1 MAPGS
6 DAGGAGLRSVR
17 ATREDFRLLRRR
29 LALPVALFFGVALV
43 GVLGYMAIGGA
54 QVTLLDAIYM
64 TANVITTA
72 GFRESVDMTS
82 GSAGRIFTI
91 ALLLIGAGVGA
102 YAISTFT
109 AFIVEGDLTEEF
121 RRRRMNRTVDA
132 LHDHY
137 IVCGVG
143 QAGLAV
149 VQELVTTQRTI
160 VIVEA
165 DEHNAERIEGL
176 YPDVPLIRGDYTDD
190 DVLLR
195 AGVTRAAGIVLCV
208 DSDKDSLVGTVTAR
222 QLNPTIR
229 IIARATDERAIA
241 RLRSAGADGVV
252 SPGLIGGMRL
262 ASELVRPSVVSFL
275 DKMLRARD
283 GAIRIEEVA
292 VPEGSPLAGHTVREL
307 DTRQYQNL
315 LVLGVQLSDGEIL
328 YHPPQDYRVEV
339 GCRLIVMAEAAGV
352 QHFQRAFTPHRPSGA
367 IPG

>member
-1 MAPGS
+1 MAPGKER
-6 DAGGAGLRSVR
+6 GQPGLSNVR

-29 LALPVALFFGVALV
+29 LALPIGLFFTVLVIGVV
-43 GVLGYMAIGGA
+43 GYMIIGGP
-54 QVTLLDAIYM
+54 QTTWLDAVYM
-64 TANVITTA
+64 TTNVITTT
-72 GFRESVDMTS
+72 GFREAVDIS
-82 GSAGRIFTI
+82 QGNAGRVFTVG
-91 ALLLIGAGVGA
+91 LLLVGAGAGA

-121 RRRRMNRTVDA
+121 RRRRMSRTVDA

-149 VQELVTTQRTI
+149 VQELVATRRTI
-160 VIVEA
+160 VIIEA
-165 DEHNAERIEGL
+165 DEANAERIEGL
-176 YPDVPLIRGDYTDD
+176 YPDVPLLRGDFTDD

-195 AGVTRAAGIVLCV
+195 AGVTRASGIVLCV

-222 QLNPTIR
+222 QLNPRIR
-229 IIARATDERAIA
+229 IVARATDERAIQ

-283 GAIRIEEVA
+283 GAIRIEEVE
-292 VPEGSPLAGHTVREL
+292 VPAGSPLAGHTVREL

-315 LVLGVQLSDGEIL
+315 LVLGVQMPDGEVL
-328 YHPPQDYRVEV
+328 YHPPQDYRVEA
-339 GCRLIVMAEAAGV
+339 GCRLIVMAEASGV
-352 QHFQRAFTPHRPSGA
+352 QTFQRAFTPHRSSGA

>member
-1 MAPGS
+1 MAPGNGS
-6 DAGGAGLRSVR
+6 APAGLSAVR

-29 LALPVALFFGVALV
+29 LAMPVALFFGVALV
-43 GVLGYMAIGGA
+43 GVLGYMAIGGS

-91 ALLLIGAGVGA
+91 GLLLVGAGAGA

-121 RRRRMNRTVDA
+121 RRRRMSRTVDA
-132 LHDHY
+132 MHDHY

-149 VQELVTTQRTI
+149 VQELVATKRAL

-165 DEHNAERIEGL
+165 DEQNAERMEGL
-176 YPDVPLIRGDYTDD
+176 YPDVPLIRGDFTDD

-195 AGVTRAAGIVLCV
+195 AGVTRASGIVLCV

-222 QLNPTIR
+222 QLNPDIR
-229 IIARATDERAIA
+229 IVARATDDRAIQ
-241 RLRSAGADGVV
+241 RLKSAGADGVV

-275 DKMLRARD
+275 DRMLRARE
-283 GAIRIEEVA
+283 GAMRIEEVA
-292 VPEGSPLAGHTVREL
+292 VPEGSALVGHTVAEL

-315 LVLGVQLSDGEIL
+315 LVLAVQLPDGEIL
-328 YHPPQDYRVEV
+328 YHPPQDYRVPA
-339 GCRLIVMAEAAGV
+339 GCQLIVMAEASGV
-352 QHFQRAFTPHRPSGA
+352 QHFQQAFTPHRGSGA
-367 IPG
+367 IKA

>member
-1 MAPGS
+1 MAPGDPRPS
-6 DAGGAGLRSVR
+6 VALTAVR

-29 LALPVALFFGVALV
+29 LMLPVAIFFGVLLV
-43 GVLGYMAIGGA
+43 GVVGYMAIGAPG
-54 QVTLLDAIYM
+54 TTWLDALYM
-64 TANVITTA
+64 TANVITTT
-72 GFRESVDMTS
+72 GFREAVDISQGM
-82 GSAGRIFTI
+82 AGRLFTVG
-91 ALLLIGAGVGA
+91 LLLVGAGAGA

-121 RRRRMNRTVDA
+121 RRRRMTRTVDVMQ
-132 LHDHY
+132 DHY

-149 VQELVTTQRTI
+149 VQELVATGRPL

-176 YPDVPLIRGDYTDD
+176 YPDAPLIRGDFTDD

-222 QLNPTIR
+222 QLNPAIR
-229 IIARATDERAIA
+229 IIARATDDRAIQ
-241 RLRSAGADGVV
+241 RLKSAGADGVV

-275 DKMLRARD
+275 DKMLRARE
-283 GAIRIEEVA
+283 GAIRIEEVE
-292 VPEGSPLAGHTVREL
+292 VPEGSPLAGHTVAEL
-307 DTRQYQNL
+307 DTRQYANL
-315 LVLGVQLSDGEIL
+315 LVLGVQMANGEVL
-328 YHPPQDYRVEV
+328 YHPPQSYVV
-339 GCRLIVMAEAAGV
+339 SAGCTLIVMAESAGV
-352 QHFQRAFTPHRPSGA
+352 QRMQQAFTPHRGSGA
-367 IPG
+367 VKG

>member
-6 DAGGAGLRSVR
+6 GSEPNGLRGVR
-17 ATREDFRLLRRR
+17 ATREELRLLRRR
-29 LALPVALFFGVALV
+29 LALPIGIFFGVLVV
-43 GVLGYMAIGGA
+43 GVVGYMVIGGPG
-54 QVTLLDAIYM
+54 TTWLDALYM
-64 TANVITTA
+64 TANVITTT
-72 GFRESVDMTS
+72 GFREAVDITQ
-82 GSAGRIFTI
+82 GSAGRIFTVG
-91 ALLLIGAGVGA
+91 LLLVGAGAGA

-121 RRRRMNRTVDA
+121 RRRRMSRTVDA
-132 LHDHY
+132 LRDHY

-149 VQELVTTQRTI
+149 VQELVATKRAI
-160 VIVEA
+160 VIIEA
-165 DEHNAERIEGL
+165 DEGNAERIEGL
-176 YPDVPLIRGDYTDD
+176 YPDVPILRGDFTDD

-222 QLNPTIR
+222 QLNANIR

-275 DKMLRARD
+275 DKMLRARE
-283 GAIRIEEVA
+283 GAMRIEEVE
-292 VPEGSPLAGHTVREL
+292 VPADSPLAGHTVREL

-315 LVLGVQLSDGEIL
+315 LVLGVQMPDGEVL
-328 YHPPQDYRVEV
+328 YHPPQDYRVEA

-352 QHFQRAFTPHRPSGA
+352 QTFQRAFTPHRASGA
-367 IPG
+367 VPR

>member
-1 MAPGS
+1 M
-6 DAGGAGLRSVR
+6 
-17 ATREDFRLLRRR
+17 
-29 LALPVALFFGVALV
+29 FFGVALV
-43 GVLGYMAIGGA
+43 GVLGYLVIGGSN
-54 QVTLLDAIYM
+54 VTLLDAIYM

-91 ALLLIGAGVGA
+91 GLLLVGAGVGA

-121 RRRRMNRTVDA
+121 RRRRMSRTVDA
-132 LHDHY
+132 LRNHY
-137 IVCGVG
+137 IICGVG

-149 VQELVTTQRTI
+149 VQELVATKRTI

-165 DEHNAERIEGL
+165 DEANAERIEAL
-176 YPDVPLIRGDYTDD
+176 YADVPLIRGDFTDD

-222 QLNPTIR
+222 QLNPRIR
-229 IIARATDERAIA
+229 IIARATDDRAIQ

-275 DKMLRARD
+275 DKMLRAGD
-283 GAIRIEEVA
+283 GAIRIEEVE
-292 VPEGSPLAGHTVREL
+292 VPSDSPLAGHTVREL

-315 LVLGVQLSDGEIL
+315 LVLGVQMPDGEVL
-328 YHPPQDYRVEV
+328 YHPPQDYRVEA

-352 QHFQRAFTPHRPSGA
+352 LTFQKAFTPHRPSGA
-367 IPG
+367 VPG

>member
-1 MAPGS
+1 MAPGEPR
-6 DAGGAGLRSVR
+6 RSVALTAVR

-29 LALPVALFFGVALV
+29 LMLPVGIFFGVLLV
-43 GVLGYMAIGGA
+43 GVAGYMLIGGPG
-54 QVTLLDAIYM
+54 TSWLDALYM
-64 TANVITTA
+64 TSNVITTT
-72 GFRESVDMTS
+72 GFREAVEIRDSV
-82 GSAGRIFTI
+82 AGRLFTVG
-91 ALLLIGAGVGA
+91 LLLVGAGAGA

-121 RRRRMNRTVDA
+121 RRRKMTRTVDA
-132 LHDHY
+132 MEDHY

-149 VQELVTTQRTI
+149 VQELVATHRDL

-165 DEHNAERIEGL
+165 DEHNAERIDTL
-176 YPDVPLIRGDYTDD
+176 YPDVPLVRGDFTDD

-222 QLNPTIR
+222 QLNPGIR
-229 IIARATDERAIA
+229 IVARATDERAIQ
-241 RLRSAGADGVV
+241 RLKSAGADGVV

-275 DKMLRARD
+275 DRMLRARD
-283 GAIRIEEVA
+283 GAMRIEEVF
-292 VPEGSPLAGHTVREL
+292 VPEGSPLEGHTVAEL

-315 LVLGVQLSDGEIL
+315 LVLAVIQAGGDVL
-328 YHPPQDYRVEV
+328 YHPPQDYRVQP
-339 GCRLIVMAEAAGV
+339 GCSLIVMAEVTGV
-352 QHFQRAFTPHRPSGA
+352 QSLQKAFTPHRGSGA
-367 IPG
+367 IGR

>member
-1 MAPGS
+1 VAAG
-6 DAGGAGLRSVR
+6 DARAAEGLRAVR

-29 LALPVALFFGVALV
+29 LALPVGLFFGVALV
-43 GVLGYMAIGGA
+43 GTLGYLVIGGGK
-54 QVTLLDAIYM
+54 VSLLDAIYM
-64 TANVITTA
+64 TANVVTTA
-72 GFRESVDMTS
+72 GFRESVDMTQ

-91 ALLLIGAGVGA
+91 ALLFVGAGVGA

-121 RRRRMNRTVDA
+121 RRRRMSRTVDA
-132 LHDHY
+132 MQDHF

-149 VQELVTTQRTI
+149 VQELVATKRTI
-160 VIVEA
+160 VIIEA
-165 DEHNAERIEGL
+165 DDANAERIEGL
-176 YPDVPLIRGDYTDD
+176 YPDVPLVRGDFTDD

-195 AGVTRAAGIVLCV
+195 AGVTRASGIVLCV

-222 QLNPTIR
+222 QLNARIR
-229 IIARATDERAIA
+229 IIARATDDRAIQ

-275 DKMLRARD
+275 DKMLRARE
-283 GAIRIEEVA
+283 GAMRIEEVE
-292 VPEGSPLAGHTVREL
+292 VPADSPLAGHTVREL

-315 LVLGVQLSDGEIL
+315 LVLGVQTPEGEVL
-328 YHPPQDYRVEV
+328 YHPPQDYRVEA

-352 QHFQRAFTPHRPSGA
+352 QTFQRAFTPMRGSGSVR
-367 IPG
+367 G